1 MCGVNVVADLL
12 NSTWEILFK
21 ETIEQTRN
29 INLNFLEYMAIK
41 QCLTS
46 FIRNAKKDRLD
57 IGPYR
62 PYMLNLA
69 FSQKKNVKSYTE
81 KQVNMVRSYWMK
93 FHLNGIP

>member
-12 NSTWEILFK
+12 NSTWEILTK

-41 QCLTS
+41 QSLTR
-46 FIRNAKKDRLD
+46 FIKNARKDRLNV
-57 IGPYR
+57 GPYR

-69 FSQKKNVKSYTE
+69 FSQRKGCQDIYRKTGQYGEKS
-81 KQVNMVRSYWMK
+81 
-93 FHLNGIP
+93 